1 MAITEAETTVIGSFW
16 GQGSQAGKGA
26 ISEGTMWTASK
37 HNLLPK
43 TSPALSSRGL
53 EIPAQPFFVEVIR
66 FPGRPHLKLQSCCC
80 RRLALCV
87 FERICFPW
95 RAETQRLTYWAG
107 SNCRGTKCCYI
118 SSTLFVSRGFAE
130 VTSKPLVLR
139 TTLGRWGHVDH
150 KTCLTVGNEESE

>member
-1 MAITEAETTVIGSFW
+1 MAIAEAETTVIGSFW

-43 TSPALSSRGL
+43 TSPVLSSQGL
-53 EIPAQPFFVEVIR
+53 EIPAQPFFVEVIQ

-80 RRLALCV
+80 RRPALCV

-107 SNCRGTKCCYI
+107 SNCRGTKSCHI
-118 SSTLFVSRGFAE
+118 SSTLFVSWGFVE

-139 TTLGRWGHVDH
+139 TTLGRWV
-150 KTCLTVGNEESE
+150 TLIIRPAWQ